1 MTIQRRLFGTL
12 QHRLL
17 FTHILV
23 TVIVLFV
30 AALLVLIIQAPLR
43 LENMV
48 QRMAEWLQPTI
59 TLARSNFTD
68 ALSDT
73 DSASAD
79 RFLDYLR
86 SQADAQNAR
95 ILLVTEP
102 GGVIIF
108 DSEDR
113 LTESAWSPGTRR
125 SFNISP
131 RRMRP
136 DHMMPMMNEATRG
149 AVTLEASE
157 WYFVA
162 TMLLPL
168 SDGSVE
174 MVVLKPQPG
183 MLGTMWEA
191 VTELPRGILLGGLL
205 ALALT
210 IFLLSRWTAGSVTH
224 SLAPLMTGTQ
234 ALAGGNLA
242 YRVDTTHVSLNE
254 VHALAASF
262 NQMADRV
269 QQSQRAQRDFIANVS
284 HDLKT
289 PLTSIQGFSQALLD
303 GTAASP
309 EVQQRAA
316 LIISQEA
323 QRLTNLVEEVID
335 LARLEDGRLQLHLER
350 VDPNEIGAEVV
361 ESFAPRYEVS
371 GVALVWT
378 PTPTVSTILADAA
391 RLRRALTNLLDNAL
405 EHTPTG
411 GAVTLAVE
419 TAAGGAQVR
428 FTVTD
433 TGAGIPSAELERIW
447 ERFYRVDRARTHRN
461 GSGLGLAI
469 VKEIVEAHGGTVGVA
484 STEGQGSRFWL
495 TLPAD
500 GRKPATP

>member
-1 MTIQRRLFGTL
+1 
-12 QHRLL
+12 
-17 FTHILV
+17 
-23 TVIVLFV
+23 
-30 AALLVLIIQAPLR
+30 
-43 LENMV
+43 MV

-59 TLARSNFTD
+59 MLARSNFTD

-73 DSASAD
+73 DSDATN

-95 ILLVTEP
+95 ILLVAEP

-113 LTESAWSPGTRR
+113 LSARPGRPANTTASTFRR
-125 SFNISP
+125 VGCVP
-131 RRMRP
+131 A
-136 DHMMPMMNEATRG
+136 HMMPCGTKRRAAPSRWRR
-149 AVTLEASE
+149 ASGILS
-157 WYFVA
+157 A

-183 MLGTMWEA
+183 ILGTMWEA
-191 VTELPRGILLGGLL
+191 VTELPRGVLLGGLL

-210 IFLLSRWTAGSVTH
+210 IFLLSRWTAGTVTR

-309 EVQQRAA
+309 EVQRRAA

-335 LARLEDGRLQLHLER
+335 LARLEDGRLQLHLRTGRPER
-350 VDPNEIGAEVV
+350 DWRGGGRKLCPALR
-361 ESFAPRYEVS
+361 SFRRCACLDTNAPPSARS
-371 GVALVWT
+371 W
-378 PTPTVSTILADAA
+378 PTPLACAA
-391 RLRRALTNLLDNAL
+391 R
-405 EHTPTG
+405 
-411 GAVTLAVE
+411 
-419 TAAGGAQVR
+419 
-428 FTVTD
+428 
-433 TGAGIPSAELERIW
+433 
-447 ERFYRVDRARTHRN
+447 
-461 GSGLGLAI
+461 
-469 VKEIVEAHGGTVGVA
+469 
-484 STEGQGSRFWL
+484 
-495 TLPAD
+495 
-500 GRKPATP
+500 